1 MSNTPEAKDI
11 PSRILWNLLALR
23 ASSAI
28 EFKETSR
35 GSGIF
40 RYGFRAGGWPVTV
53 DLDTSVLEMRVYH
66 ARDEV
71 AMVRMPERAMDQ
83 LLGTAA
89 MPKDTGVKNDPAAAM
104 AGLRA
109 AIKDW
114 KTENP
119 RIFIRPPVKVGHP
132 DNWNHA

>member
-1 MSNTPEAKDI
+1 MPGAKDI
-11 PSRILWNLLALR
+11 PSRILWSLLSLR
-23 ASSAI
+23 ASAAI

-40 RYGFRAGGWPVTV
+40 RYAFRAGGWPVTV
-53 DLDTSVLEMRVYH
+53 DLDTSVVEMRVYH
-66 ARDEV
+66 GRDEV

-89 MPKDTGVKNDPAAAM
+89 MPKDTAVQNDAAA
-104 AGLRA
+104 AGALLRA

-114 KTENP
+114 KSENP